1 MHSQLQSFKVKMAT
15 ETESSNQRSI
25 SEISPNIPSSR
36 EISPVQIGLAV
47 LPVAFVITLA
57 FLFFKRVKHRKEL
70 YNQAV
75 ALKRLSS
82 VPCYKCRFFD
92 NNQQLPC
99 AVQPTVAL
107 SEEAFNCKD
116 YTIKQR

>member
-1 MHSQLQSFKVKMAT
+1 MAT
-15 ETESSNQRSI
+15 ETEISNQKSTG
-25 SEISPNIPSSR
+25 EISPNIPSSS
-36 EISPVQIGLAV
+36 EITPVQIGLAII
-47 LPVAFVITLA
+47 PVAFVITLA
-57 FLFFKRVKHRKEL
+57 FLFFKQVKYRKEL

-75 ALKRLSS
+75 TLKRLSS

-99 AVQPTVAL
+99 AVQPAIVL

-116 YTIKQR
+116 YTKRKI

>member
-1 MHSQLQSFKVKMAT
+1 MAT
-15 ETESSNQRSI
+15 ETETSNQKSI

-36 EISPVQIGLAV
+36 EITPVQIGLALV
-47 LPVAFVITLA
+47 PVTFVITLA
-57 FLFFKRVKHRKEL
+57 FLFFKQVKYRKEL

-75 ALKRLSS
+75 TLKRLSS
-82 VPCYKCRFFD
+82 VPCYKCRFFN

-116 YTIKQR
+116 YTNKNS

>member
-1 MHSQLQSFKVKMAT
+1 MAT
-15 ETESSNQRSI
+15 ETETSNQKSI

-36 EISPVQIGLAV
+36 EITPVQIGLSV
-47 LPVAFVITLA
+47 IPVTFVITLA
-57 FLFFKRVKHRKEL
+57 FLFFKQVKYRKEL

-75 ALKRLSS
+75 TLKRLSS
-82 VPCYKCRFFD
+82 VPCYKCRFFN

-116 YTIKQR
+116 YTNKNSWN

>member
-15 ETESSNQRSI
+15 ETESSNQKSI
-25 SEISPNIPSSR
+25 SEISPNIPYSR

-57 FLFFKRVKHRKEL
+57 FLFFKRVKYRKEL

-75 ALKRLSS
+75 TLKRLSS

-92 NNQQLPC
+92 NNPC

-107 SEEAFNCKD
+107 SEEAFTCKD
-116 YTIKQR
+116 YTKRQR

>member
-1 MHSQLQSFKVKMAT
+1 MAT
-15 ETESSNQRSI
+15 ETEISNQKSTR
-25 SEISPNIPSSR
+25 EISPNIPSSN
-36 EISPVQIGLAV
+36 EITPVQISFAII
-47 LPVAFVITLA
+47 PVAFVTTLA
-57 FLFFKRVKHRKEL
+57 FLFFKQIKHRKEL

-116 YTIKQR
+116 YMKRKNLN

>member
-1 MHSQLQSFKVKMAT
+1 MAT
-15 ETESSNQRSI
+15 ETEISNQKSA
-25 SEISPNIPSSR
+25 SEISPNIASSN
-36 EISPVQIGLAV
+36 EITPVQISLAII
-47 LPVAFVITLA
+47 PVAFVITLA
-57 FLFFKRVKHRKEL
+57 FLFFKQIKYRKEL

-75 ALKRLSS
+75 TLKRLSS

-107 SEEAFNCKD
+107 SEEAFNCQD
-116 YTIKQR
+116 YRKRKT